1 MSRGAVRS
9 RPVAARIH
17 HDVVKALPEVPPAK
31 RREIAEAR
39 PAASEHERLEAELG
53 VFGCVEH
60 ASSPERRSQPRE
72 LRVVSWNLERGRFLA
87 PAAGL
92 LSRLAPDVVLLS
104 EMDVGMARSGQ
115 HHTTRE
121 LAATLGHGYAYAVE
135 FVELGLGGPEER
147 ERFAGEENQHG
158 LHGGAITS
166 AHALARPAVVRLDAG
181 GHWLD
186 GSRGE
191 ARVGGRIAVLAT
203 VRAGTSDVVLASV
216 HLESHSDPE
225 HRAEQM
231 GALLEAIEA
240 YAPGA
245 PALVGGDLNT
255 VSMPTA
261 HLGEPERLKE
271 ALEADPERLL
281 RPARHE
287 PLFERARAAGFEWR
301 ICNVEGEGT
310 HRRGPGGATRRTP
323 VRLDWFLSRGLG
335 CSGAEVV
342 DAVDVATGEA
352 LSDHEALVV
361 TVRPPARPLPRRRP
375 TDSGRSGPTDGDAA
389 GPMDSGRSD

>member
-1 MSRGAVRS
+1 
-9 RPVAARIH
+9 VASRIH
-17 HDVVKALPEVPPAK
+17 SDVVKALPEVPPGK
-31 RREIAEAR
+31 RREIAEAG
-39 PAASEHERLEAELG
+39 PAAADHARLESELG
-53 VFGCVEH
+53 VFACVEH
-60 ASSPERRSQPRE
+60 APSPARRSQPRE
-72 LRVVSWNLERGRFLA
+72 LRVVAWNLERGRFLG

-121 LAATLGHGYAYAVE
+121 LATTLGHGYAYAVE
-135 FVELGLGGPEER
+135 FVELDLGGAEER
-147 ERFAGEENQHG
+147 ERCAGQENRHG

-166 AHALARPAVVRLDAG
+166 AHPLARPAVVRLDAG
-181 GHWLD
+181 GQWLD
-186 GSRGE
+186 GSRDE

-203 VRAGTSDVVLASV
+203 VRAGGSDVVLASV

-231 GALLEAIEA
+231 GALLEAIDA

-255 VSMPTA
+255 MSMPTG

-281 RPARHE
+281 RPVRYE

-342 DAVDVATGEA
+342 DAVDLATGDA

-361 TVRPPARPLPRRRP
+361 TVRPPARPLPSRRPTDSGPGRP
-375 TDSGRSGPTDGDAA
+375 TDSGRSG
-389 GPMDSGRSD
+389 